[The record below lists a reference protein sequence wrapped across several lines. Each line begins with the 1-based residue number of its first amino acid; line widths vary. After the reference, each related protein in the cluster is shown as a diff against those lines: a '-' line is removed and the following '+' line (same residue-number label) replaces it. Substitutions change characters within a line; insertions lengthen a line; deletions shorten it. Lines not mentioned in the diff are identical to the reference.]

1 MSRASRRVPTGSE
14 RPRARH
20 RRDDTRGRETIDE
33 LREATGN
40 EKLHWDAAQAN
51 PAEHPVGDRELP
63 GREQLESL
71 AGGRV
76 RAD

>member
-20 RRDDTRGRETIDE
+20 RRDDTRGRDID
-33 LREATGN
+33 AAYGQ
-40 EKLHWDAAQAN
+40 LHWDAAQAN